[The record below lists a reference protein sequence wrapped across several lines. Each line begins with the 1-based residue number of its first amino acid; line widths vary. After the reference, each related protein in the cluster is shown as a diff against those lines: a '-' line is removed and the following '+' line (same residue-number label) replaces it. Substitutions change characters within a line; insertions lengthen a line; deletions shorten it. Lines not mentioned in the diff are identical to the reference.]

1 MVLIDTSSDEYRH
14 QCEVRQVLKWRVES
28 RNKAVEYLAL
38 VRKKRGDSKADLLE
52 KDCKDQ
58 WSRGNR
64 GDMGVWIE

>member
-1 MVLIDTSSDEYRH
+1 MYLDSEEYRH
-14 QCEVRQVLKWRVES
+14 KCEVRQVLKWRVES

-58 WSRGNR
+58 WSKGSRGEA
-64 GDMGVWIE
+64 GVWL

>member
-1 MVLIDTSSDEYRH
+1 MTSTIEEDLRH
-14 QCEVRQVLKWRVES
+14 KSEVRQVLRWRVES
-28 RNKAVEYLAL
+28 RGKAVEYLAL

-64 GDMGVWIE
+64 GDIGVWIE

>member
-1 MVLIDTSSDEYRH
+1 MTSTIEEDLRH
-14 QCEVRQVLKWRVES
+14 KCEVRQVLKWRVES
-28 RNKAVEYLAL
+28 RSKAVEYLAL
-38 VRKKRGDSKADLLE
+38 VRKKRGNEKANLLE